1 VSCPKAIE
9 VISSAFHAIYGD
21 VCLAGW
27 EDGFAESESVTERRL
42 KLKTQDA

>member
-21 VCLAGW
+21 VCLEGW